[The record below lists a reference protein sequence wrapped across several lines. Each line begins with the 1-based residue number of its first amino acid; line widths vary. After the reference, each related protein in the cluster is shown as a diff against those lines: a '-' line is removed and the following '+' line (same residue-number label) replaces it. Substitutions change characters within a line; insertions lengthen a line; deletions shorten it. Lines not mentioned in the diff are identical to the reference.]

1 MKYQKVALGFVIIV
15 STTIT
20 ACHAQSVEQSD
31 IPSAVL
37 KAFQEKYPQ
46 AQDVEWEKESDTELE
61 AEFDLN
67 GEEMSANF
75 SQDGTW
81 METETEIKR
90 KDLPKAVQST
100 LKSQFA
106 GYEIEESEKVATP
119 EQPEAYEVEIEKG
132 ETTLSVMLDKNGKV
146 LKQETAEPEDEDED
160 RG

>member
-20 ACHAQSVEQSD
+20 ACQAQRVEQSD
-31 IPSAVL
+31 IPSVVL